1 MMTTN
6 TQCKRTT
13 SRLSLAG
20 LIFAGLLGAAHA
32 QDAADFYRGKTV
44 DLYVGYS
51 VGAGY
56 DLYARLVGRH
66 LGKHIPGNPTVVVK
80 NMEGAGSL
88 RLVNWLYSA
97 APKDGTVLGT
107 FSRGAPFDP
116 ILGRQGAK
124 FDPIRFGWVGSANNE
139 VSVCVAT
146 RESKVTTF
154 DDLKKQELVVGSS
167 GVTSDDN
174 TFPLVLNKMFGT
186 KMRVITAYP
195 GGNEVTLAMERGEVS
210 GRCGWSWS
218 SLLSAYASWIK
229 DKKVNILAQFG
240 LSKHAD
246 LPNVPLVT
254 EFARNDE
261 ERQALRLVFA
271 RQPLGRPFAAPPG
284 LPPERLNALR
294 RAFDATMTDKDF
306 VAEAN
311 KAKIE
316 INPMSGADIEQLMR
330 QIYSETPASVA
341 KLVAEMI
348 K

>member
-1 MMTTN
+1 MTSN
-6 TQCKRTT
+6 NKWKRATL
-13 SRLSLAG
+13 RLSLAG
-20 LIFAGLLGAAHA
+20 FIWFGWFGVGHA
-32 QDAADFYRGKTV
+32 QDAAGFYKGKTV

-66 LGKHIPGNPTVVVK
+66 LGKHIPGNPTVIVK

-97 APKDGTVLGT
+97 APKDGTALGT

-124 FDPIRFGWVGSANNE
+124 FDPVKFGWIGSANNE
-139 VSVCVAT
+139 VSVCVST

-154 DDLKKQELVVGSS
+154 DDLKTQELVVGAA

-195 GGNEVTLAMERGEVS
+195 GGNEIALAMERDEVA

-218 SLLSAYASWIK
+218 SLLSTYAHWIK
-229 DKKVNILAQFG
+229 EKKVNLLAQFG

-246 LPNVPLVT
+246 LPTVPLVT
-254 EFARNDE
+254 ELARNDE

-271 RQPLGRPFAAPPG
+271 RQPLGRPFSAPPG
-284 LPPERLNALR
+284 LPPERLETLR
-294 RAFDATMTDKDF
+294 RAFDATMKDKDF
-306 VAEAN
+306 LAEAD
-311 KAKIE
+311 KARIE

-330 QIYSETPASVA
+330 QIYSETPANVA
-341 KLVAEMI
+341 KLVGEMV

>member
-1 MMTTN
+1 MAMNGKSKARFSTVA
-6 TQCKRTT
+6 
-13 SRLSLAG
+13 LAG
-20 LIFAGLLGAAHA
+20 LTYAGLVVIAHA
-32 QDAADFYRGKTV
+32 QSVADFYRGKTV
-44 DLYVGYS
+44 DVYVGYS

-66 LGKHIPGNPTVVVK
+66 LGKHIPGNPTVIVK

-88 RLVNWLYSA
+88 RLVNWLYGA
-97 APKDGTVLGT
+97 APKDGTALGT

-116 ILGRQGAK
+116 ILGRPGAK
-124 FDPIRFGWVGSANNE
+124 FDPVNFGWVGSANNE
-139 VSVCVAT
+139 VSVCVAM
-146 RESKVTTF
+146 RESGVTTF
-154 DDLKKQELVVGSS
+154 DDLKKQEIVVGSS

-195 GGNEVTLAMERGEVS
+195 GGNEVALAMERGEVS

-229 DKKVNILAQFG
+229 DKRINLLAQFG
-240 LSKHAD
+240 LTKHAD

-254 EFARNDE
+254 DFARNDK

-271 RQPLGRPFAAPPG
+271 RQALGRPFAAPPG
-284 LPPERLNALR
+284 LPPERLAALR
-294 RAFDATMTDKDF
+294 SAFDATMKDKDLLT
-306 VAEAN
+306 EAN
-311 KAKIE
+311 KANIE
-316 INPMSGADIEQLMR
+316 INPLTGAEVEQLLR
-330 QIYSETPASVA
+330 QIYAETPPDVA
-341 KLVAEMI
+341 KLVAEMV

>member
-1 MMTTN
+1 MTANSGWDSTAS
-6 TQCKRTT
+6 K
-13 SRLSLAG
+13 LSLAG
-20 LIFAGLLGAAHA
+20 LICFGWLGVAHA
-32 QDAADFYRGKTV
+32 QDTAAFYKGKTV

-66 LGKHIPGNPTVVVK
+66 LGKHIPGNPLVVVK

-97 APKDGTVLGT
+97 APKDGTALGT

-124 FDPIRFGWVGSANNE
+124 FDPVKFGWIGSANNE

-146 RESKVTTF
+146 RESKVTSL
-154 DDLKKQELVVGSS
+154 DDLKKRELVVGAA

-186 KMRVITAYP
+186 KMKVITAYP
-195 GGNEVTLAMERGEVS
+195 GGNEIALAMERDEVS

-218 SLLSAYASWIK
+218 SLLSTYANWIK
-229 DKKVNILAQFG
+229 EKKVNLLAQFG

-246 LPNVPLVT
+246 LPTVPLVT
-254 EFARNDE
+254 ELARNDE

-271 RQPLGRPFAAPPG
+271 RQALGRPFAAPPE
-284 LPPERLNALR
+284 LPPERLKALR
-294 RAFDATMTDKDF
+294 DAFDATMKDKEF
-306 VAEAN
+306 LAEAD

-316 INPMSGADIEQLMR
+316 INPMSGAEIEQLLR
-330 QIYSETPASVA
+330 QIYSETPANVA
-341 KLVAEMI
+341 KLVAEML

>member
-1 MMTTN
+1 MTANNKWNSTVA
-6 TQCKRTT
+6 K
-13 SRLSLAG
+13 LSLAG
-20 LIFAGLLGAAHA
+20 LIFFGWFGVGHA
-32 QDAADFYRGKTV
+32 QDSAAFYKGRTV

-97 APKDGTVLGT
+97 APKDGTALGT

-124 FDPIRFGWVGSANNE
+124 FDPVTFGWIGSANNE

-146 RESKVTTF
+146 RESKVTSF
-154 DDLKKQELVVGSS
+154 DYLKQRELIVGAA

-186 KMRVITAYP
+186 KMKVITAYP
-195 GGNEVTLAMERGEVS
+195 GGNEIALAMERGEVA

-218 SLLSAYASWIK
+218 SLLSTYANWIK
-229 DKKVNILAQFG
+229 EKKINLLAQFG

-246 LPNVPLVT
+246 LPSVPLVT
-254 EFARNDE
+254 ELARNDE

-271 RQPLGRPFAAPPG
+271 RQPLGRPFSAPPG

-294 RAFDATMTDKDF
+294 NAFDATMKDKDF
-306 VAEAN
+306 LAEAD
-311 KAKIE
+311 KARIE
-316 INPMSGADIEQLMR
+316 INPMSGGEIEQLMR
-330 QIYSETPASVA
+330 QIYAETPTNVA
-341 KLVAEMI
+341 KLVAEMV

>member
-1 MMTTN
+1 MTKKG
-6 TQCKRTT
+6 KRSATF
-13 SRLSLAG
+13 SRLALAG
-20 LIFAGLLGAAHA
+20 LAYVGFLGLGHA

-44 DLYVGYS
+44 DVYVGYS

-66 LGKHIPGNPTVVVK
+66 LGKHIPGNPTVIVK

-97 APKDGTVLGT
+97 APKDGTALGT

-116 ILGRQGAK
+116 ILGRTGAK
-124 FDPIRFGWVGSANNE
+124 FDPVNFAWVGSANNE
-139 VSVCVAT
+139 VSVCVAM
-146 RESKVTTF
+146 RESNVATF
-154 DDLKKQELVVGSS
+154 DDLKKQEIVVGSS

-218 SLLSAYASWIK
+218 SLLSAYAHWVK

-254 EFARNDE
+254 DFARNDQ

-271 RQPLGRPFAAPPG
+271 RQPLGRPFSAPPG

-294 RAFDATMTDKDF
+294 RAFDATMKDKEF

-311 KAKIE
+311 KANIE
-316 INPMSGADIEQLMR
+316 INPMSGLEIEQLIR
-330 QIYSETPASVA
+330 QIYAETPKDVA
-341 KLVAEMI
+341 KMVAEMI

>member
-6 TQCKRTT
+6 SKRKGTT
-13 SRLSLAG
+13 LRLSLAALTYVALFG
-20 LIFAGLLGAAHA
+20 VGHA
-32 QDAADFYRGKTV
+32 QDVADFYRGKTV

-97 APKDGTVLGT
+97 APKDGTALGT

-124 FDPIRFGWVGSANNE
+124 FDPVRFGWIGSANNE

-146 RESKVTTF
+146 RESNVTTF
-154 DDLKKQELVVGSS
+154 DDLKKQELVVGAS
-167 GVTSDDN
+167 GITSDDN

-195 GGNEVTLAMERGEVS
+195 GGNEIALAMERGEVA

-218 SLLSAYASWIK
+218 SLLSAYANWIK

-246 LPNVPLVT
+246 LPNVALVT
-254 EFARNDE
+254 DFARNDE

-271 RQPLGRPFAAPPG
+271 RQPLGRPFSAPPG
-284 LPPERLNALR
+284 LPAERLSALR
-294 RAFDATMTDKDF
+294 RAFDATMIDKDF
-306 VAEAN
+306 VTEAN
-311 KAKIE
+311 KARIE
-316 INPMSGADIEQLMR
+316 INPMGGSEIEQLIR
-330 QIYSETPASVA
+330 QIYAETPAEVA
-341 KLVAEMI
+341 RLVAEMV